1 MESSIREIY
10 RNAWSALSDRDAVG
24 DALEMLEDTHW
35 IAGRVENERQRPS
48 FLPDQPEC
56 APMSHSTA

>member
-1 MESSIREIY
+1 MEFSVREIY

-35 IAGRVENERQRPS
+35 IAGRVRKTKGSDRVSYLINRSALQ
-48 FLPDQPEC
+48 
-56 APMSHSTA
+56 